1 MRKNIE
7 TDHDIITGSPAA
19 AAPAPVS
26 LASDASTSSPTSGP
40 VRRSWRSRLL
50 GQLTGFGLVGGLAFV
65 VDLTVYNLVRATVLD
80 DSPIWS
86 KVVSVSVA
94 TAVAWLGNRYLT
106 FRRERSPHP
115 LREAAL
121 FAVVNVVGLLIA
133 AGCLFVSHYVL
144 GFTSQLADNISGN
157 GVGLVLGTAF
167 RFVAYRWFVFAPRA
181 RTLRLPRTAHLSATA
196 PTGGIS

>member
-7 TDHDIITGSPAA
+7 TDHDIITGSAA
-19 AAPAPVS
+19 VAVPAPASHV
-26 LASDASTSSPTSGP
+26 DQSPSP
-40 VRRSWRSRLL
+40 ARRSWRSRLV
-50 GQLTGFGLVGGLAFV
+50 GQLTGFGFVGGLAFV
-65 VDLTVYNLVRATVLD
+65 VDLTVYNLLRSTVLQ

-86 KVVSVSVA
+86 KVVSVAVA

-115 LREAAL
+115 LREAVL

-167 RFVAYRWFVFAPRA
+167 RFAAYRWFVFAPRT
-181 RTLRLPRTAHLSATA
+181 RTLRLPRTAHRPANATPGGLS
-196 PTGGIS
+196 